1 MESTLPSAASRPRPR
16 SRAYKQLGHWHTQ
29 SAPLSLQ
36 TGQAK
41 RVERIVPHAPIV
53 AEKTRPRKLRRPRRQ
68 TPAPAVRAGRAASSS
83 DSFGWPWAR
92 PSATTRICR
101 ARMKIPVHLTGR
113 GRWGSIRWS
122 ERPSRWGGTPRGGL
136 NLRPML
142 SAQAAI
148 TAQLRQRRL
157 PESHEQYRVST
168 VRRAAQRPNGVA
180 RYTSAIAAFRGTAKA
195 EHLPL

>member
-1 MESTLPSAASRPRPR
+1 MCSDIPAVTHQIAHLGSQQEVNDLCAVAVAA
-16 SRAYKQLGHWHTQ
+16 QLAAAVCLARGT
-29 SAPLSLQ
+29 PM
-36 TGQAK
+36 
-41 RVERIVPHAPIV
+41 
-53 AEKTRPRKLRRPRRQ
+53 RRPRRQ